1 MKAEVISIGTEITSG
16 QNLDTNGQWLSKQL
30 AQIGIPVGFH
40 TTVADNLED
49 NVDVFRIA
57 SQRANLVLTTGGLG
71 PTLDDLTREVLAKLA
86 GVELVHDETSLLQ
99 IQEMFSK
106 RGRTMPE
113 RNRVQALF
121 PAGSEVLPNPV
132 GTAPGIGM
140 KVNQAYFACMPGVPT
155 EMYRM
160 FEEQVKP
167 KLLTLGVGG
176 SVLVERKINTFGM
189 GESQVEEILGALTR
203 RGAIPE
209 VGITASDAQ
218 ISLRILARAEIAA
231 AASALILPVETEIRT
246 KLGELVFGADTEEMH
261 DVVVQLL
268 QARGK
273 TIATAES
280 LTGGLVANRL
290 AQVPGASNVLRGGIV
305 AYVNAIKMQE
315 LGVPAEVLA
324 EYTAVSEPVAR
335 QMAENVR
342 VKFGTD
348 YGVSTTG
355 YAGPNGGDDGTP
367 AGTVF
372 VAVAWDGGYV
382 VQKYSWGGTR
392 HEVQS
397 RTAKMTLN
405 LVRLQLLS
413 RFQ

>member
-1 MKAEVISIGTEITSG
+1 MKAEVISIGTEITTG

-40 TTVADNLED
+40 TSVADNLED
-49 NVDVFRIA
+49 NLDVFRVA
-57 SQRANLVLTTGGLG
+57 SQRADLVLTTGGLG
-71 PTLDDLTREVLAKLA
+71 PTLDDLTRDVLAKLA
-86 GVELVHDETSLLQ
+86 GVELLHDETSLLH
-99 IQEMFSK
+99 IQEMFIK

-121 PAGSEVLPNPV
+121 PAGAEVIPNPI

-140 KVNQAYFACMPGVPT
+140 KVNRAYFACMPGVPT

-160 FEEQVKP
+160 FHEQVKP
-167 KLLTLGVGG
+167 KLLALGIGG

-189 GESQVEEILGALTR
+189 GESQVEEKLGAITR
-203 RGAIPE
+203 RGAVPE

-218 ISLRILARAEIAA
+218 ISLRILARAEIAEA
-231 AASALILPVETEIRT
+231 ATALILPVEAEIRA
-246 KLGELVFGADTEEMH
+246 KLGELVFGADAEELH
-261 DVVVQLL
+261 DVVVHLL
-268 QARGK
+268 QVRGK

-290 AQVPGASNVLRGGIV
+290 AQVPGAGNVLCGGIV

-324 EYTAVSEPVAR
+324 EHSAVSEPVAR
-335 QMAENVR
+335 QMAEHVR

-355 YAGPNGGDDGTP
+355 YAGPTGGDDGTP

-392 HEVQS
+392 QEVQS
-397 RTAKMTLN
+397 RTAKMALN
-405 LVRLQLLS
+405 LVRLQLL
-413 RFQ
+413 R